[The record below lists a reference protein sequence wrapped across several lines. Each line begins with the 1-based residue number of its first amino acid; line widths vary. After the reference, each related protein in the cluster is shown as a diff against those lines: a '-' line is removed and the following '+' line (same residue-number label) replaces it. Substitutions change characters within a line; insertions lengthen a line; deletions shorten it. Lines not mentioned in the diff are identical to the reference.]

1 MKKETWLSKKSM
13 CLQRL
18 QCLFICV
25 IFIMKENVRI
35 SFAGG
40 NAKMREIDVKHVAQ
54 TVYQLFLSACCEI
67 GSDVMSLLEKYSREE
82 ESPFGREV
90 LRQLIENDRMAAE
103 RKMPICQDT
112 GMAVIFM
119 EIGQDV
125 HFTGGDVNA
134 AIDEGVRCAYRD
146 GCFRASVL
154 TPLERINT
162 GDNTPA
168 IVHMRLVP
176 GEQVTIT
183 AAPKGFGS
191 ENMSRLWM
199 LTPSQGVEGVKE
211 AVVESVRM
219 AGGNPCPPVVVGV
232 GIGGTAE
239 CAMLMAK
246 HSLTRECGAPSED
259 PALAEMEEELLERI
273 NRLGIGPQGLG
284 GRTTALAV
292 HIEQMHTHIAGLPV
306 AVNMQCHAA
315 RHKTAVI

>member
-1 MKKETWLSKKSM
+1 
-13 CLQRL
+13 
-18 QCLFICV
+18 
-25 IFIMKENVRI
+25 
-35 SFAGG
+35 
-40 NAKMREIDVKHVAQ
+40 MREIDIAQ
-54 TVYQLFLSACCEI
+54 VSDTVCSLFRSACCEI
-67 GSDVMSLLEKYSREE
+67 GDDVLSQLRRNLETE
-82 ESPFGREV
+82 ESPFGRAV
-90 LRQLIENDRMAAE
+90 LQQLLDNDRLAAE
-103 RKMPICQDT
+103 KQMPICQDT

-134 AIDEGVRCAYRD
+134 AIEDGVRRAYRD

-154 TPLERINT
+154 TPLERVNT
-162 GDNTPA
+162 KDNTPA
-168 IVHMRLVP
+168 IVHMKLVP
-176 GEQVTIT
+176 GEQVRIT

-211 AVVESVRM
+211 AIVETVRL

-246 HSLTRECGAPSED
+246 HSLTRECGEPSSD
-259 PALAEMEEELLERI
+259 PMLAEMERELLARI
-273 NRLGIGPQGLG
+273 NDLGIGPQGLG

-315 RHKTAVI
+315 RHKSAVI

>member
-1 MKKETWLSKKSM
+1 
-13 CLQRL
+13 
-18 QCLFICV
+18 
-25 IFIMKENVRI
+25 
-35 SFAGG
+35 
-40 NAKMREIDVKHVAQ
+40 MREIDVSLVENKI
-54 TVYQLFLSACCEI
+54 YELFLSACCEI
-67 GSDVMSLLEKYSREE
+67 GEDVLSLLQRNLEQE

-90 LRQLIENDRMAAE
+90 LRQLIENDELAAK

-125 HFTGGDVNA
+125 HLTGGDVNE
-134 AIDEGVRCAYRD
+134 AINRGVRRAYRD
-146 GCFRASVL
+146 GYFRASVL
-154 TPLERINT
+154 SPLDRINT
-162 GDNTPA
+162 RDNTPA
-168 IVHMRLVP
+168 IIHMRLVP
-176 GEQVTIT
+176 GDKIHLT

-199 LTPSQGVEGVKE
+199 LTPSQGVEGVKN
-211 AVVESVRM
+211 VIVETVRL

-246 HSLTRECGAPSED
+246 HSLTRECGKPSAD
-259 PALAEMEEELLERI
+259 PMLAEMEKELLERI

-292 HIEQMHTHIAGLPV
+292 HIEQMPTHIAGLPV

-315 RHKTAVI
+315 RHKSATI

>member
-1 MKKETWLSKKSM
+1 
-13 CLQRL
+13 
-18 QCLFICV
+18 
-25 IFIMKENVRI
+25 
-35 SFAGG
+35 
-40 NAKMREIDVKHVAQ
+40 MREIDIAQ
-54 TVYQLFLSACCEI
+54 VSDTVYSLFRSACCEI
-67 GSDVMSLLEKYSREE
+67 GDDVLSLLRRNLETE
-82 ESPFGREV
+82 ESPFGRSV
-90 LRQLIENDRMAAE
+90 LQQLLDNDRLAAE
-103 RKMPICQDT
+103 KQMPICQDT

-134 AIDEGVRCAYRD
+134 AIEDGVRRAYRD

-154 TPLERINT
+154 TPLERVNT
-162 GDNTPA
+162 RDNTPA
-168 IVHMRLVP
+168 IVHMKLVP
-176 GEQVTIT
+176 GEQVRIT

-211 AVVESVRM
+211 AIVETVRL

-246 HSLTRECGAPSED
+246 HSLTRECGEPSPD
-259 PALAEMEEELLERI
+259 PMLAEMERELLARI
-273 NRLGIGPQGLG
+273 NDLGIGPQGLG

-306 AVNMQCHAA
+306 AVNMQCHAT
-315 RHKTAVI
+315 RHKSAVI

>member
-1 MKKETWLSKKSM
+1 
-13 CLQRL
+13 
-18 QCLFICV
+18 
-25 IFIMKENVRI
+25 
-35 SFAGG
+35 
-40 NAKMREIDVKHVAQ
+40 MRELNVKQIEDTIYA
-54 TVYQLFLSACCEI
+54 LFMSACCEI
-67 GSDVMSLLEKYSREE
+67 GEDVLSLLEKNLKTE

-90 LRQLIENDRMAAE
+90 LRQLIENDHLAAQK
-103 RKMPICQDT
+103 KMPICQDT

-119 EIGQDV
+119 DVGQDV
-125 HFTGGDVNA
+125 HLTGGDVNE
-134 AIDEGVRCAYRD
+134 AIETGVRRAYRD

-154 TPLERINT
+154 SPLTRVNT
-162 GDNTPA
+162 KDNTPA
-168 IVHMRLVP
+168 IVHMRIVP
-176 GEQVTIT
+176 GEQVKLT

-199 LTPSQGVEGVKE
+199 LTPSQGVEGVKN
-211 AVVESVRM
+211 AIVETVRL

-239 CAMLMAK
+239 LAMQMAK
-246 HSLTRECGAPSED
+246 HSLTRECGTPSED
-259 PALAEMEEELLERI
+259 PMLADMERELLERI

-292 HIEQMHTHIAGLPV
+292 HIEQMPTHIEGLPV

>member
-1 MKKETWLSKKSM
+1 
-13 CLQRL
+13 
-18 QCLFICV
+18 
-25 IFIMKENVRI
+25 
-35 SFAGG
+35 
-40 NAKMREIDVKHVAQ
+40 MRELSVKHIEDTIYA
-54 TVYQLFLSACCEI
+54 LFMSTCCEI
-67 GSDVMSLLEKYSREE
+67 GVDVLSLLERNLQTE

-90 LRQLIENDRMAAE
+90 LRQLIENDRLAAQ

-119 EIGQDV
+119 DVGQEV
-125 HFTGGDVNA
+125 HLTGGDVNE
-134 AIDEGVRCAYRD
+134 AIENGVRRAYRD

-154 TPLERINT
+154 SPLTRINT
-162 GDNTPA
+162 KDNTPA
-168 IVHMRLVP
+168 IVHTRIVP
-176 GEQVTIT
+176 GERVTLT

-199 LTPSQGVEGVKE
+199 LTPSQGVEGVKN
-211 AVVESVRM
+211 AIVETVRL

-239 CAMLMAK
+239 RAMLMAK
-246 HSLTRECGAPSED
+246 HSLTRECGTPSDD
-259 PALAEMEEELLERI
+259 PMLADMERELLERI
-273 NRLGIGPQGLG
+273 NNLGIGPQGLG

-292 HIEQMHTHIAGLPV
+292 HIEQMPTHIAGLPV